1 MIKKYRNCRTKFNK
15 KMKSFNNQMTK
26 LIYNNLNLIM
36 TIKFYKKLKKK
47 INYYRKINKRCK
59 KLLMNKNNK

>member
-15 KMKSFNNQMTK
+15 KMKSLNNQMTK

-47 INYYRKINKRCK
+47 INYYRKINKRWK